1 MAVEASGAAA
11 GADARPSTDGDAAG
25 FRIAPPCDPAPGDV
39 TGANADAVVH
49 GKAKG
54 KAGRHAGFWG
64 LALGSTGVVYGDI
77 GTSPLYAFRAALTPL
92 AGRAREA
99 DVIGVV
105 SLALWAMVL
114 VVTVK
119 YVLFVMRADNKGEG
133 GVLSLMA
140 LAQRA
145 LGKRTR
151 LVFVLGLV
159 GAALFYGDSIITPAV
174 SVLGA
179 EDGLKTL
186 PGIGP
191 HVTDGLIMGISIVIL
206 IALFLVQSRGTA
218 RIGTLFGPVMV
229 VWFFVIAGMGIGHI
243 LDAPRIFAAANP
255 WYGVRLLLTHGYL
268 GFLVLG
274 SVFLTV
280 TGGEALYADMG
291 HFGRWPIQAAWLF
304 FVLPALALNY
314 LGQGAFVLHA
324 LHEANAAGRPLGDAN
339 WFYLMAPDHLRLPL
353 ALLATFAS
361 VIASQAVITGAF
373 SLSQQA
379 ILLGLLPRMNVRRT
393 SEKHTGQIYLPQV
406 NSLLLLGVLVL
417 VVMFRNADNLAHAYG
432 LAVTGTMLVTTILAY
447 IVARRMWGWSRLTA
461 FALAAPL
468 ALLDLTFLSANV
480 LKIASGGWFPIL
492 MGLALFVVMSTW
504 VRGSRILTEKTRRE
518 AIPLADLMQ
527 MLTARRPHRAPGT
540 AIFLTSD
547 PDMAPVALMHNLK
560 HNKVLHDKNVI
571 LTVRTA
577 ETPRVSDD
585 KRVEIFPINDDF
597 RKVVVNYGFME
608 TPNVPKAL
616 GVCRKQGLKFDIM
629 STSFFLGRRS
639 VVPSAQSGMPLWQD
653 NIYIFLLKNAAN
665 PTDFFRIPP
674 GRVVEMGAQ
683 VTV

>member
-1 MAVEASGAAA
+1 
-11 GADARPSTDGDAAG
+11 
-25 FRIAPPCDPAPGDV
+25 
-39 TGANADAVVH
+39 
-49 GKAKG
+49 
-54 KAGRHAGFWG
+54 
-64 LALGSTGVVYGDI
+64 
-77 GTSPLYAFRAALTPL
+77 
-92 AGRAREA
+92 
-99 DVIGVV
+99 
-105 SLALWAMVL
+105 
-114 VVTVK
+114 
-119 YVLFVMRADNKGEG
+119 
-133 GVLSLMA
+133 
-140 LAQRA
+140 
-145 LGKRTR
+145 
-151 LVFVLGLV
+151 
-159 GAALFYGDSIITPAV
+159 
-174 SVLGA
+174 
-179 EDGLKTL
+179 
-186 PGIGP
+186 
-191 HVTDGLIMGISIVIL
+191 MGISIVIL
-206 IALFLVQSRGTA
+206 FGLFLVQSRGTA

-229 VWFFVIAGMGIGHI
+229 VWFFVIAGMGISHI

-255 WYGVRLLLTHGYL
+255 WFGLRLLLTHGYI

-324 LHEANAAGRPLGDAN
+324 LHAAHAAGRPLGDAN
-339 WFYLMAPDHLRLPL
+339 WFYLMAPEHLRLPL

-417 VVMFRNADNLAHAYG
+417 VVMFRTADNLAHAYG

-447 IVARRMWGWSRLTA
+447 IVARRMWGWNRWAALS
-461 FALAAPL
+461 LAAPL

-492 MGLALFVVMSTW
+492 MGLSLFLLMSTW
-504 VRGSRILTEKTRRE
+504 VRGSRILTDKTRRE
-518 AIPLADLMQ
+518 AIPLTDLMQ
-527 MLTARRPHRAPGT
+527 MLAARRPHRAPGT

-577 ETPRVSDD
+577 ETPRVSED
-585 KRVEIFPINDDF
+585 KRVEIHPINDDF

>member
-1 MAVEASGAAA
+1 MAAEAPGAAA
-11 GADARPSTDGDAAG
+11 DGDARSTAG
-25 FRIAPPCDPAPGDV
+25 GEKPGFQIAPPCDPPSGDV
-39 TGANADAVVH
+39 SAANAEHVLH
-49 GKAKG
+49 GKDKR
-54 KAGRHAGFWG
+54 KRRHAGFWG

-92 AGRAREA
+92 EARAREA

-105 SLALWAMVL
+105 SLALWAMIL

-145 LGKRTR
+145 IGRRTR
-151 LVFVLGLV
+151 LVFALGLI

-191 HVTDGLIMGISIVIL
+191 KVTDKLIMIISIVIL
-206 IALFLVQSRGTA
+206 FALFMVQSRGTA
-218 RIGTLFGPVMV
+218 RIGLLFGPVMV
-229 VWFFVIAGMGIGHI
+229 VWFVVIAAMGVMHI
-243 LDAPRIFAAANP
+243 ADAPGVFQAVNP
-255 WYGVRLLLTHGYL
+255 WYGLRLIATHGYI

-304 FVLPALALNY
+304 FVLPCLALNY
-314 LGQGAFVLHA
+314 FGQGAFVLHA
-324 LHEANAAGRPLGDAN
+324 LETARAAGKPLADAN
-339 WFYLMAPDHLRLPL
+339 WFYLMAPDNLRLPL

-393 SEKHTGQIYLPQV
+393 SETHTGQIYLPQV
-406 NSLLLLGVLVL
+406 NLLLLVGVLVL
-417 VVMFRNADNLAHAYG
+417 VVMFRTADSLAHAYG
-432 LAVTGTMLVTTILAY
+432 LAVTGTMLVTTVLAY
-447 IVARRMWGWSRLTA
+447 IVARRMWGWKMWQAL
-461 FALAAPL
+461 ALAAPL
-468 ALLDLTFLSANV
+468 AVLDLTFLSANL

-492 MGLALFVVMSTW
+492 LGGALFVIMSTW

-518 AIPLADLMQ
+518 AIPLVDLMQ
-527 MLTARRPHRAPGT
+527 MLQARRPHRAPGT

-547 PDMAPVALMHNLK
+547 PDLAPVALMHNLK

-577 ETPRVSDD
+577 ETPRVSEA
-585 KRVEIFPINDDF
+585 KRVEIIPINDDF
-597 RKVVVNYGFME
+597 RKVIVNYGFME

-653 NIYIFLLKNAAN
+653 NIYIFLLKNATN